1 MVEGRKLW
9 IKMVEQ
15 ETTTIRIRYETK
27 KRLDDAKIIPD
38 EIYDSEINR
47 LLDLL
52 EKEKERAIHA

>member
-1 MVEGRKLW
+1 
-9 IKMVEQ
+9 MVEQ